1 MAHMSGSMGHYSGY
15 GTIQIHLQDTGP
27 LVQGTEYRY
36 KVQGQPQED
45 TATADRIEGRMVL
58 VDSNYTIGENPPPF
72 SAGRPLTVYVPNQS
86 FPLVTSLITKI
97 EALEEPKSDPNEITM
112 KLYDGANLRTFQL
125 TEEMS
130 IEEFMSTVIK
140 DVPIEAIEELDSNNQ
155 TVSSYQVT
163 KPEPP
168 QVKTVKRKP
177 QNKKKKKKS
186 KFQLFKGGGKTITT
200 KKSKSRPPKKSK
212 TRERSSAQ
220 TRSQDGGRSATT
232 QRPGGNGGRTY

>member
-97 EALEEPKSDPNEITM
+97 EALEEPKSDPNQITM
-112 KLYDGANLRTFQL
+112 KLYDGANLRTFYL
-125 TEEMS
+125 REEVS
-130 IEEFMSTVIK
+130 VEEFMSTVLK

-155 TVSSYQVT
+155 TVSSYQVV
-163 KPEPP
+163 KPESL
-168 QVKTVKRKP
+168 QKI
-177 QNKKKKKKS
+177 S
-186 KFQLFKGGGKTITT
+186 KQKEEKE
-200 KKSKSRPPKKSK
+200 K
-212 TRERSSAQ
+212 
-220 TRSQDGGRSATT
+220 
-232 QRPGGNGGRTY
+232 

>member
-27 LVQGTEYRY
+27 LVQGTEYKY

-45 TATADRIEGRMVL
+45 TATADRIQGRLVL

-72 SAGRPLTVYVPNQS
+72 SAGRPLTVYIPNQS

-163 KPEPP
+163 KPEPL
-168 QVKTVKRKP
+168 QKKS
-177 QNKKKKKKS
+177 QSKKKKKKS
-186 KFQLFKGGGKTITT
+186 KFQLFKT
-200 KKSKSRPPKKSK
+200 KSKRVLSK
-212 TRERSSAQ
+212 NTTTRQQTSVQ

>member
-45 TATADRIEGRMVL
+45 RATADRIEGRMVL

-97 EALEEPKSDPNEITM
+97 EALEEPKSDPNQITM
-112 KLYDGANLRTFQL
+112 KLYDGANLRTFYL
-125 TEEMS
+125 REEVS
-130 IEEFMSTVIK
+130 VEEFMSTVLK

-155 TVSSYQVT
+155 TVSSYQVV
-163 KPEPP
+163 KPESL
-168 QVKTVKRKP
+168 QKKS

-186 KFQLFKGGGKTITT
+186 KFQLFKGKGKKIKT
-200 KKSKSRPPKKSK
+200 KKSKSRTQSP
-212 TRERSSAQ
+212 AQ

>member
-72 SAGRPLTVYVPNQS
+72 SAGRPLTVYIPNQS

-112 KLYDGANLRTFQL
+112 KLYDGVNLRTFQL

-163 KPEPP
+163 KPEPL
-168 QVKTVKRKP
+168 QKKS
-177 QNKKKKKKS
+177 QSKKKKKKS
-186 KFQLFKGGGKTITT
+186 KFQLFKT
-200 KKSKSRPPKKSK
+200 KSKRVLSK
-212 TRERSSAQ
+212 NTTTRQQTSVQ

>member
-45 TATADRIEGRMVL
+45 IATADRIQGRLVL
-58 VDSNYTIGENPPPF
+58 VDSNYTLGEKPPSF
-72 SAGRPLTVYVPNQS
+72 TAGRPLTVYIPNTS
-86 FPLVTSLITKI
+86 FPLLTSLITKI
-97 EALEEPKSDPNEITM
+97 EALEEPKNDPNEITM
-112 KLYDGANLRTFQL
+112 KLYDGANLRTFYL
-125 TEEMS
+125 REEVS
-130 IEEFMSTVIK
+130 VEEFMSTILK
-140 DVPIEAIEELDSNNQ
+140 DVPVDGIEELDSNNQ
-155 TVSSYQVT
+155 TISSYQVV

-168 QVKTVKRKP
+168 QKKTVRKKS

-186 KFQLFKGGGKTITT
+186 KFQLFKGKGKKIKT
-200 KKSKSRPPKKSK
+200 KNSKSRTQSP
-212 TRERSSAQ
+212 AQ

>member
-45 TATADRIEGRMVL
+45 TAIADRIQGRMVL

-97 EALEEPKSDPNEITM
+97 EALEEPKSDPNQITM
-112 KLYDGANLRTFQL
+112 KLYDGANLRTFYL
-125 TEEMS
+125 REEVS
-130 IEEFMSTVIK
+130 VEEFMSTVLK

-155 TVSSYQVT
+155 TVSSYQVV
-163 KPEPP
+163 KPESL
-168 QVKTVKRKP
+168 QKKS

-186 KFQLFKGGGKTITT
+186 KFQLFKGKGKKIKT
-200 KKSKSRPPKKSK
+200 KKSKSRTQSP
-212 TRERSSAQ
+212 AQ

>member
-1 MAHMSGSMGHYSGY
+1 MAHMSGSMGHYGGY
-15 GTIQIHLQDTGP
+15 GTIQIHLQNTGP

-45 TATADRIEGRMVL
+45 RATADRIEGRMVL

-125 TEEMS
+125 TEEMT
-130 IEEFMSTVIK
+130 IEEFMSTVVK

-186 KFQLFKGGGKTITT
+186 KFQLFKGSGKTITT
-200 KKSKSRPPKKSK
+200 KKSKSKPPKKSK
-212 TRERSSAQ
+212 RKVQ

>member
-97 EALEEPKSDPNEITM
+97 EALEEPKSDPNQITM
-112 KLYDGANLRTFQL
+112 KLYDGANLRTFYL
-125 TEEMS
+125 REEVS
-130 IEEFMSTVIK
+130 VEEFMSTVLK

-155 TVSSYQVT
+155 TVSSYQVV
-163 KPEPP
+163 KPESL
-168 QVKTVKRKP
+168 QKKS

-186 KFQLFKGGGKTITT
+186 KFQLFKGKGKKIKT
-200 KKSKSRPPKKSK
+200 KKSKSRTQSP
-212 TRERSSAQ
+212 AQ

>member
-1 MAHMSGSMGHYSGY
+1 
-15 GTIQIHLQDTGP
+15 
-27 LVQGTEYRY
+27 
-36 KVQGQPQED
+36 
-45 TATADRIEGRMVL
+45 MVL

-97 EALEEPKSDPNEITM
+97 EALKKYKSDPNEITM

-168 QVKTVKRKP
+168 QGKNSKEKKP

-186 KFQLFKGGGKTITT
+186 KFQLFKGGGKTI
-200 KKSKSRPPKKSK
+200 R
-212 TRERSSAQ
+212 
-220 TRSQDGGRSATT
+220 
-232 QRPGGNGGRTY
+232 

>member
-27 LVQGTEYRY
+27 LVQGTEYKY

-45 TATADRIEGRMVL
+45 TATADRIQGRLVL

-72 SAGRPLTVYVPNQS
+72 SAGRPLTVFVPDQS
-86 FPLVTSLITKI
+86 FPLLTSLITKI
-97 EALEEPKSDPNEITM
+97 EALEESKSDPNEITM

-130 IEEFMSTVIK
+130 IEEFMSTVVK

-168 QVKTVKRKP
+168 QIKTVKKKS

-186 KFQLFKGGGKTITT
+186 KFQLFKGKGKTIKT
-200 KKSKSRPPKKSK
+200 KKSKVQTSVQ
-212 TRERSSAQ
+212 TRSQSSAQ

>member
-15 GTIQIHLQDTGP
+15 GTIQIHLQNTGP
-27 LVQGTEYRY
+27 LIQGTEYTY

-45 TATADRIEGRMVL
+45 RAIADRIEGRMVL

-130 IEEFMSTVIK
+130 IEEFMSTVVK

-163 KPEPP
+163 KPEPL
-168 QVKTVKRKP
+168 QKKS
-177 QNKKKKKKS
+177 QSKKKKKKS
-186 KFQLFKGGGKTITT
+186 KFQLFKT
-200 KKSKSRPPKKSK
+200 KSKRVLSK
-212 TRERSSAQ
+212 NTTTRQQTSVQ

>member
-1 MAHMSGSMGHYSGY
+1 MAHMSGSMGYYSGY

-130 IEEFMSTVIK
+130 IEEFMSNVVK

-168 QVKTVKRKP
+168 QVKTLKIKP

-186 KFQLFKGGGKTITT
+186 KFQLFKGKGKKIKT
-200 KKSKSRPPKKSK
+200 KKSKVQTSV
-212 TRERSSAQ
+212 Q

>member
-45 TATADRIEGRMVL
+45 IATADRIQGRLVL

-72 SAGRPLTVYVPNQS
+72 SAGRPLTVYIPNTS
-86 FPLVTSLITKI
+86 FPLLTSLITKI
-97 EALEEPKSDPNEITM
+97 EALEEPKNDPNEITM
-112 KLYDGANLRTFQL
+112 KLYDGANLRTFYL
-125 TEEMS
+125 REEVS
-130 IEEFMSTVIK
+130 VEEFMSTVLK
-140 DVPIEAIEELDSNNQ
+140 DVPIEGIEELDSNNQ

-168 QVKTVKRKP
+168 QIKSVRKKS
-177 QNKKKKKKS
+177 QNKKKKKKK
-186 KFQLFKGGGKTITT
+186 KFKLTKTKGKKVVPKNTT
-200 KKSKSRPPKKSK
+200 
-212 TRERSSAQ
+212 TREQSPAQ

>member
-72 SAGRPLTVYVPNQS
+72 SAGRPLTVYIPNQS

-130 IEEFMSTVIK
+130 IEEFMSNVIK

-163 KPEPP
+163 KPEPL
-168 QVKTVKRKP
+168 QKKS
-177 QNKKKKKKS
+177 QSKKKKKKS
-186 KFQLFKGGGKTITT
+186 KFQLFKT
-200 KKSKSRPPKKSK
+200 KSKRVLSK
-212 TRERSSAQ
+212 NTTTRQQTSVQ

>member
-15 GTIQIHLQDTGP
+15 GTIQIHLQDTEP

-45 TATADRIEGRMVL
+45 IATADRIEGRMVL

-97 EALEEPKSDPNEITM
+97 EALEEPKSDPNQITM
-112 KLYDGANLRTFQL
+112 KLYDGANLRTFYL
-125 TEEMS
+125 REEVS
-130 IEEFMSTVIK
+130 VEEFMSTVLK

-155 TVSSYQVT
+155 TVSSYQVV
-163 KPEPP
+163 KPESL
-168 QVKTVKRKP
+168 QKKS

-186 KFQLFKGGGKTITT
+186 KFQLFKGKGKKIKT
-200 KKSKSRPPKKSK
+200 KKSKSRTQSP
-212 TRERSSAQ
+212 AQ